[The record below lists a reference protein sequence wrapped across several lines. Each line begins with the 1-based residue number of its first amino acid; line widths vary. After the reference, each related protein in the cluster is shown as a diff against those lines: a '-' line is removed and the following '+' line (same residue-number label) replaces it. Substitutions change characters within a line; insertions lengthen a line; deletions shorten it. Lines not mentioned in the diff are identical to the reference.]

1 MLYII
6 YFILII
12 CYNICVKNIRGNFSY
27 KKIKRLLL
35 GLSSLLLATT
45 LVGCSDNT
53 ARTYKDG
60 KEADVEKA
68 AIKLVNTVKTG
79 DHNLMSADE
88 LKKALEINENMIL
101 VDTMPADNFKKSHI
115 KTAVNAVLPT
125 KLDKVKPEEKEAF
138 LKALGDDKDKKI
150 VLYCGFVGCE
160 RSHVGALIAKETGF
174 KNVYRFPGGIAAWL
188 DAGNSVEK

>member
-1 MLYII
+1 M
-6 YFILII
+6 
-12 CYNICVKNIRGNFSY
+12 
-27 KKIKRLLL
+27 KKIKRLSL

-68 AIKLVNTVKTG
+68 AIKLVNAVKTG
-79 DHNLMSADE
+79 NYNLISADE
-88 LKKALEINENMIL
+88 LKKALDTNESMIL
-101 VDTMPADNFKKSHI
+101 VDTMPADSFKKSHI

-125 KLDKVKPEEKEAF
+125 KLDEVKPEEKEAF

-160 RSHVGALIAKETGF
+160 RSHVGALIAKEAGF